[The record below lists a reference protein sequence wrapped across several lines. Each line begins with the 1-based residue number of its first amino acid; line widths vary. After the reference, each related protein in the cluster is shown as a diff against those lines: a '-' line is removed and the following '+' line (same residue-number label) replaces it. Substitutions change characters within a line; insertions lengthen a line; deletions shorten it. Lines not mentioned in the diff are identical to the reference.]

1 MPAAHMKI
9 YRGEPVDNR
18 IAENVK
24 IGNGKAGSNLKC
36 ETSFTN
42 VFFRCRGPADPGGEH
57 RQPEHLRHA
66 HLRVHGQGRPRV
78 VRAETDQRRGV
89 SLAWLGFTFG
99 FWRSPAGYFVA
110 LFAHLCHSNQS
121 HLFVPLSL
129 NAPPLF
135 FSLRRCPVEYEI
147 MGEFEYSSS
156 KTTALVHFQVILMST
171 RRDVL
176 VLELLFF
183 KGRFRIMR
191 YIS

>member
-1 MPAAHMKI
+1 MQSFYDSIIIISPS
-9 YRGEPVDNR
+9 RG
-18 IAENVK
+18 
-24 IGNGKAGSNLKC
+24 SL
-36 ETSFTN
+36 
-42 VFFRCRGPADPGGEH
+42 DPRGEH

-99 FWRSPAGYFVA
+99 FWRRPAGYFGA

-121 HLFVPLSL
+121 HLFVALSL

-156 KTTALVHFQVILMST
+156 KTTALVHFQVIMMSLCVHARCST
-171 RRDVL
+171 L
-176 VLELLFF
+176 YELLFF